1 MTTPPANDA
10 TEKQPN
16 NCKPNYPTCP
26 THPTGPPQNSRPNL
40 EHSLMKQRIFSFLAL
55 WTLVSVSLLLFGVHA
70 GVFLIAIAAFATQL
84 ELYQLF
90 EKMGLKPMKRFGLA
104 AGACITLGSYYITGI
119 DSGNDLFV
127 LCFVLLTLTIIR
139 LDLQAGRLRS
149 FMPTLFGLLY
159 VPYLL
164 HFLIRTGKLAEHS
177 GESAATGLFLAVW
190 VVAVA
195 KCTDV
200 GGLLVGMKIGKTP
213 LSVVS
218 PKKTYEGAVGG
229 IVFSMLIGVILARL
243 FHNLAPTG
251 MEWWLCALIAIPI
264 GIASIASDL
273 VESAFKRQAGVKDSG
288 KVIPGIGGIFDLT
301 DSLILTA
308 PLGYLLF
315 KYTLF

>member
-1 MTTPPANDA
+1 M
-10 TEKQPN
+10 Q
-16 NCKPNYPTCP
+16 
-26 THPTGPPQNSRPNL
+26 
-40 EHSLMKQRIFSFLAL
+40 QRIFSFALLWAVLA
-55 WTLVSVSLLLFGVHA
+55 VSLWLFGVHA
-70 GVFLIAIAAFATQL
+70 GVFLIALLAFITQL

-90 EKMGLKPMKRFGLA
+90 EKMGLSPMKGVGLA
-104 AGACITLGSYYITGI
+104 AGLVITVGAYYLGGV

-164 HFLIRTGKLAEHS
+164 HFLIKTVKLAEFQ
-177 GESAATGLFLAVW
+177 GESAATGMFLAVW

-195 KCTDV
+195 KCADV
-200 GGLLVGMKIGKTP
+200 GGLLVGMQIGKTP
-213 LSVVS
+213 LSVIS
-218 PKKTYEGAVGG
+218 PKKTYEGAAGG
-229 IVFSMLIGVILARL
+229 IVFSMLVGILLASV
-243 FHNLAPTG
+243 FQGLAPAG
-251 MEWWLCALIAIPI
+251 MTWWHCALIAIPI
-264 GIASIASDL
+264 AITSIASDL
-273 VESAFKRQAGVKDSG
+273 VESAFKRQADVKDSG
-288 KVIPGIGGIFDLT
+288 KLIPGIGGIFDLT

>member
-1 MTTPPANDA
+1 MQ
-10 TEKQPN
+10 K
-16 NCKPNYPTCP
+16 
-26 THPTGPPQNSRPNL
+26 
-40 EHSLMKQRIFSFLAL
+40 RIFSFVLL
-55 WTLVSVSLLLFGVHA
+55 WTIIAVSILFFKAHA
-70 GVFLIAIAAFATQL
+70 GVLLVALIAFFTQL

-90 EKMGLKPMKRFGLA
+90 EKMGLKPVKSLGLA
-104 AGACITLGSYYITGI
+104 CGAVISLGAYYVHGI

-127 LCFVLLTLTIIR
+127 LCFVILTLSIIR

-164 HFLIRTGKLAEHS
+164 HFIIKIIKMAEQDGDGTSTGI
-177 GESAATGLFLAVW
+177 FLAVW

-195 KCTDV
+195 KCADV

-213 LSVVS
+213 LSVIS
-218 PKKTYEGAVGG
+218 PKKTYEGAAGG
-229 IVFSMLIGVILARL
+229 IVFSMAIGMILVGL
-243 FHNLAPTG
+243 FPHFVPDG
-251 MEWWLCALIAIPI
+251 FSWWLAALIAIPVA
-264 GIASIASDL
+264 IASIASDL

-288 KVIPGIGGIFDLT
+288 NLIPGIGGAFDLA
-301 DSLILTA
+301 DSLILSA

>member
-1 MTTPPANDA
+1 M
-10 TEKQPN
+10 Q
-16 NCKPNYPTCP
+16 
-26 THPTGPPQNSRPNL
+26 
-40 EHSLMKQRIFSFLAL
+40 QRIFSFALL
-55 WTLVSVSLLLFGVHA
+55 WTIIAVSILLFRAHA
-70 GVFLIAIAAFATQL
+70 GVLLVAIVAFFTQL

-90 EKMGLKPMKRFGLA
+90 EKMGLKPMKAIGLSC
-104 AGACITLGSYYITGI
+104 GAIISLGAYYFPSI

-127 LCFVLLTLTIIR
+127 LGFVVLTLTIIR

-164 HFLIRTGKLAEHS
+164 HYIIKIMKMAELDGYPTSTGI
-177 GESAATGLFLAVW
+177 FLAVW
-190 VVAVA
+190 IVAVA

-213 LSVVS
+213 LSVIS
-218 PKKTYEGAVGG
+218 PKKTYEGAAGG
-229 IVFSMLIGVILARL
+229 IVFSMLIGIILMAL
-243 FHNLAPTG
+243 FPDFLPDG
-251 MEWWLCALIAIPI
+251 FSWWLAALIAIPVAV
-264 GIASIASDL
+264 ASIASDL

-288 KVIPGIGGIFDLT
+288 KLIPGIGGAFDLS
-301 DSLILTA
+301 DSLILSA